1 MASHTAGVPASA
13 TLTEVYHCMETLN
26 MAIYQCD
33 SGSTHDIGESI
44 IEVEHL
50 HDVIASREIT
60 CDCQVGGQCEGGLC
74 SSLPCCSYNRD
85 PQTKVIW
92 DLKAKIE
99 DLEEQVEE
107 LHCQSSL
114 DPSDSA
120 ELGELRQLEYD
131 IMSILGISSS
141 DDSYNEIL
149 EKISQLKEDRAVC
162 EGVPPP

>member
-99 DLEEQVEE
+99 ELEGRLEMTALERDGALDDIEE
-107 LHCQSSL
+107 LHCQAS
-114 DPSDSA
+114 
-120 ELGELRQLEYD
+120 
-131 IMSILGISSS
+131 GISMLVIEELPNSPPYS
-141 DDSYNEIL
+141 PVPPVS
-149 EKISQLKEDRAVC
+149 